1 MQSVRGVVCVVVVV
15 AALSWQHVAATWWL
29 LGLNSAQMQSS
40 AELAPHRYREECNNL
55 TYLVAK
61 QKQLCRLSQNVLK
74 TVSQGARMG
83 INECQH
89 QFNMHRWNCS
99 TFTNS
104 PHVFGYLL
112 RIKSREKAYVY
123 AISAAGVAYSVT
135 RACSRGELTEC
146 GCDERIRQRPTRG
159 RWEWGGCS
167 EDLRFGEYFSK
178 EFVDAREDRGTAD
191 GLMNLH
197 NNEAGRRAIRSEME
211 LVCKCHG
218 VSGSCS
224 MRVCWRRM
232 AAFRNIGDSLLQR
245 FEGASIVRFVKK
257 GKRKKLRPLKRGF
270 KRPTRR
276 DLLYLEESP
285 DYCTRNQDLGVL
297 GTEGRLCNKT
307 SWGMDGCRILCCG
320 RGYQTMVREVTE
332 KCNCRFIW
340 CCKVQCEKCQV
351 SREEHY
357 CN

>member
-1 MQSVRGVVCVVVVV
+1 MRGAVCVVVVV
-15 AALSWQHVAATWWL
+15 VTLFWQHVAATWWL
-29 LGLNSAQMQSS
+29 LGLNSAQMQST
-40 AELAPHRYREECNNL
+40 AELTPHRYREECNNL

-83 INECQH
+83 ISECQH

-104 PHVFGYLL
+104 PYVFGHLL

-178 EFVDAREDRGTAD
+178 EFVDAREARNTAD

-232 AAFRNIGDSLLQR
+232 APFRNIGDSLLQR

-257 GKRKKLRPLKRGF
+257 RKRKKLRPLKRGF
-270 KRPTRR
+270 KRASRR
-276 DLLYLEESP
+276 DLVYLEESP
-285 DYCTRNQDLGVL
+285 DYCTRNEELGVL

-340 CCKVQCEKCQV
+340 CCKVHCEKCQV

>member
-1 MQSVRGVVCVVVVV
+1 MRTLKTVILFGAIVVCITWSP
-15 AALSWQHVAATWWL
+15 ATATWWL
-29 LGLNSAQMQSS
+29 LGLNSAQFQSS
-40 AELAPHRYREECNNL
+40 AELTPHIYRDKCNNL

-61 QKQLCRLSQNVLK
+61 QRQLCSLSQNVLK
-74 TVSQGARMG
+74 IVSEGARMG
-83 INECQH
+83 ISECQF
-89 QFNMHRWNCS
+89 QFHMHRWNCT

-104 PHVFGYLL
+104 PYVFGHLL
-112 RIKSREKAYVY
+112 GIKSREKAYVY

-178 EFVDAREDRGTAD
+178 EFVDARESRSTAD

-197 NNEAGRRAIRSEME
+197 NNEAGRRAIRKEME

-224 MRVCWRRM
+224 MRVCWRRIRS
-232 AAFRNIGDSLLQR
+232 FRNIGDSLLRR
-245 FEGASIVRFVKK
+245 FESAINVRFVNRK
-257 GKRKKLRPLKRGF
+257 KRKKLRPMKRGY
-270 KRPTRR
+270 KRPTKR
-276 DLLYLEESP
+276 DLVFLEESP
-285 DYCTRNQDLGVL
+285 DYCNRNMKLGVL
-297 GTEGRLCNKT
+297 GTSSRLCNKT
-307 SWGMDGCRILCCG
+307 SWGMDGCKILCCG
-320 RGYQTMVREVTE
+320 RGYQTMVKEVSE

-340 CCKVQCEKCQV
+340 CCKVICEQCQV
-351 SREEHY
+351 TREEHY